1 MYPLIHFWVQNNYFG
16 SAHDGHQQRIQ
27 LAEKQVNWSGNGRKK
42 SQLEWSEFLPLQLT
56 FFSAITFT
64 TPVDFFFRTLH
75 NTLCAAT
82 AMRSTT
88 KTRQSQHW
96 TSWMP
101 PVSGTMSSAE
111 DASRQTP
118 AGSKYTAIPTA
129 FPGRAIPD
137 MTLQV
142 RACPV
147 FSCTRRSMV
156 APYSQLHVSGDPVIG
171 PLCLFSDLLTHHPHT
186 QLRPARRRSPMRL

>member
-1 MYPLIHFWVQNNYFG
+1 MRRRCAHGTLVVQTRSTARTFLR
-16 SAHDGHQQRIQ
+16 SRSTFPAHR
-27 LAEKQVNWSGNGRKK
+27 STCSSSSR
-42 SQLEWSEFLPLQLT
+42 
-56 FFSAITFT
+56 
-64 TPVDFFFRTLH
+64 RTLH

-88 KTRQSQHW
+88 KTRQSQRW

-147 FSCTRRSMV
+147 FSCTRRSMA

-171 PLCLFSDLLTHHPHT
+171 PLFLFSDLLAHHPHT